1 MYKIF
6 SLQLF
11 KFGSF
16 SILGFSCF
24 PQPHA
29 KDKVFLFILV
39 VGGRIFHFEE
49 AVNHSSLII

>member
-6 SLQLF
+6 SLKLF